1 MDETIA
7 IVRIL
12 RRRTPPALLTGAG
25 FAALLVLAPL
35 AWTFWRASANGI
47 DDAIDVLIRPLV
59 GELLLNTLWITLG
72 ATLASALIGTAA
84 AWFIERTHLPGRRL
98 WAMLAAAPLAMP
110 AFVTSYAW
118 VSVSLDLQ
126 DYAGSLLVITS
137 SYFPLV
143 YLPVAAALRGMDP
156 AIEESARSLG
166 CGRFAVFMRVVLP
179 QLRPALLGGML
190 LVALGVLSEFGAFQ
204 MLRYRTFTTEIY
216 AEYRTSFD
224 NGGASL
230 VACVL
235 LCLCLVLLALEF
247 RLRGRAR
254 YERVDRGA
262 RRAAL
267 RHELRGWRWPVLG
280 GFVALGVVTLGVPLG
295 MIAFWLTQEGAAA
308 VTPAEVSP
316 RLLFDATMASVG
328 FGLLAALVTVM
339 LAFPLALLLA
349 RYPGRLVTAMERTVF
364 LAQGVPGLVIALAI
378 VSLAVRALQ
387 PLYQGVTLLIA
398 AYAILFLPLALVS
411 VRAALMQAQPRLE
424 DTARALGLG
433 VMSTFWRVM
442 LPLAG
447 PGFGAAAALVFISV
461 VTELNATLLLAPL
474 DTHTLAT
481 QVWSDTSTLA
491 FAAAAP
497 YAALLTFISFC
508 ASGLLFVLLGR
519 SALIDTRD
527 VAAS

>member
-1 MDETIA
+1 MTRSAPRPLLFGAA
-7 IVRIL
+7 I
-12 RRRTPPALLTGAG
+12 G
-25 FAALLVLAPL
+25 ALLVLAPIAFTL
-35 AWTFWRASANGI
+35 YRASASGF
-47 DDAIDVLIRPLV
+47 DDAVELLFRPLV
-59 GELLLNTLWITLG
+59 GELLVNTLVITLS
-72 ATLASALIGTAA
+72 ATMMSAIVGTAA

-98 WAMLAAAPLAMP
+98 WAMLCAAPLAMP
-110 AFVTSYAW
+110 AFVSSYAW
-118 VSVSLDLQ
+118 VSISLDLQ
-126 DYAGSLLVITS
+126 DFAGALLVITS
-137 SYFPLV
+137 AYFPLV

-156 AIEESARSLG
+156 ALEESARSLG
-166 CGRFAVFMRVVLP
+166 CGRWRVFARVVLP
-179 QLRPALLGGML
+179 QLRPALFGGML

-235 LCLCLVLLALEF
+235 LLLCLIVLMLEF

-267 RHELRGWRWPVLG
+267 RY
-280 GFVALGVVTLGVPLG
+280 ALGRWRGVVTICFAMLNMVTLGVPLG

-316 RLLFDATMASVG
+316 QLLFDAALSSIT
-328 FGLLAALVTVM
+328 FGLLAAVVTVA
-339 LAFPLALLLA
+339 LAFPLALLLV
-349 RYPGRLVTAMERTVF
+349 RYPGRIVTAMERTVF

-387 PLYQGVTLLIA
+387 PLYQGLTLLIA
-398 AYAILFLPLALVS
+398 AYAILCLPLALVS

-424 DTARALGLG
+424 DTARSLGLG
-433 VMSTFWRVM
+433 ALSTFLRVM
-442 LPLAG
+442 FPLAG
-447 PGFGAAAALVFISV
+447 PGFGAASAMVFISV
-461 VTELNATLLLAPL
+461 VTELNATLLLAPIG
-474 DTHTLAT
+474 THTLAT

-508 ASGLLFVLLGR
+508 ASGMLFAMLGR
-519 SALIDTRD
+519 SALIDA
-527 VAAS
+527 VS